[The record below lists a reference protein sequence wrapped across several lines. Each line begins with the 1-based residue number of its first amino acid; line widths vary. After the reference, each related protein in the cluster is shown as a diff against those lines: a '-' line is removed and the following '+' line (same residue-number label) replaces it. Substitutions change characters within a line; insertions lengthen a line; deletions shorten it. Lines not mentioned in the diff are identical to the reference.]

1 MKCLLSD
8 AMMAYVAPATP
19 NVTSP
24 PVTPNSSNS
33 LPLSPANASLLANS
47 PAGSGDGAVN
57 KRSISEAQGAG
68 DTRIILPG
76 IYWDLVT
83 VLTVTT

>member
-1 MKCLLSD
+1 
-8 AMMAYVAPATP
+8 MAYVAPATP

-83 VLTVTT
+83 VLSVTT

>member
-19 NVTSP
+19 NVKSP
-24 PVTPNSSNS
+24 PATPNSSNS
-33 LPLSPANASLLANS
+33 SPLSPANASLLANS

-76 IYWDLVT
+76 IYWD
-83 VLTVTT
+83 